1 MKIAEFSA
9 LCGCNPKTLRYYDAE
24 GLLKPVEV
32 DRDSGYRHY
41 TADQAIAYIKI
52 KNLQRAGFTIGEIRV
67 LLGKSDAEIYEAFGS
82 KIAEAEKKLLEIREI
97 QKAYQSEMTEMKS
110 KIRALKESIM
120 DSKALYDPT
129 EEFSLDHEQY
139 LKVIGQF
146 DSILDDIIRNEK
158 LSSIDF
164 IDDEGDDDAYLE
176 DCLNNPY
183 YETVYEKHGWHF
195 FKDLY
200 DELPAI
206 HENEGYMF
214 LFRIVPGKGNMVWF
228 ASTVISL
235 MLDRVGNHKRI
246 GCTATDSS
254 DGRNHFWLVRFTEKA
269 PVQEGNDES
278 VRA

>member
-129 EEFSLDHEQY
+129 EEFGLDHEQY

-146 DSILDDIIRNEK
+146 DSILDDIIR
-158 LSSIDF
+158 
-164 IDDEGDDDAYLE
+164 
-176 DCLNNPY
+176 
-183 YETVYEKHGWHF
+183 
-195 FKDLY
+195 
-200 DELPAI
+200 
-206 HENEGYMF
+206 
-214 LFRIVPGKGNMVWF
+214 R
-228 ASTVISL
+228 ASTLLTMKAMTTPIW
-235 MLDRVGNHKRI
+235 K
-246 GCTATDSS
+246 TA
-254 DGRNHFWLVRFTEKA
+254 
-269 PVQEGNDES
+269 
-278 VRA
+278 